1 MAKPKIIDI
10 SSESVHGRDL
20 IGAKVKRINNID
32 WTGDSELDLDGFTY
46 ADVELYKNKKKGIV
60 YSTNYI
66 FYGVKF
72 DYLPEKWK
80 NKLEELKKNYEYF
93 D

>member
-1 MAKPKIIDI
+1 MARPKIVDI
-10 SSESVHGRDL
+10 SKESYHRREL
-20 IGAKVKRINNID
+20 IGAKVRRINKID
-32 WTGDSELDLDGFTY
+32 FTGDSELDFDGFIY
-46 ADVELYKNKKKGIV
+46 ADVELYSNKKKNI